1 MLFVFKDL
9 VNSIGSGFVMIMLV
23 SSAKST
29 GFAEVA
35 MVFGRSF
42 MYNMNN
48 SGPRM
53 EPWGTPYL
61 MGSHSEKFK
70 HSDSCTRTLSRTIFE
85 GEIRPRKEFILSP

>member
-1 MLFVFKDL
+1 
-9 VNSIGSGFVMIMLV
+9 MLV

-42 MYNMNN
+42 MYNINN

-53 EPWGTPYL
+53 EP
-61 MGSHSEKFK
+61 
-70 HSDSCTRTLSRTIFE
+70 
-85 GEIRPRKEFILSP
+85 

>member
-1 MLFVFKDL
+1 

-42 MYNMNN
+42 MYNINN

-53 EPWGTPYL
+53 EP
-61 MGSHSEKFK
+61 
-70 HSDSCTRTLSRTIFE
+70 
-85 GEIRPRKEFILSP
+85 

>member
-1 MLFVFKDL
+1 MHHIGILYDQGRKCVLSTFNDNELLLNHLFIFVLFVFKDL

-42 MYNMNN
+42 MYNINN
-48 SGPRM
+48 SG
-53 EPWGTPYL
+53 
-61 MGSHSEKFK
+61 H
-70 HSDSCTRTLSRTIFE
+70 C
-85 GEIRPRKEFILSP
+85 

>member
-1 MLFVFKDL
+1 MGVVLIVAITGEWSEDKSQLGSIAILLNHLFIFVLFVFKDL

-42 MYNMNN
+42 MYNIV
-48 SGPRM
+48 R
-53 EPWGTPYL
+53 
-61 MGSHSEKFK
+61 
-70 HSDSCTRTLSRTIFE
+70 SD
-85 GEIRPRKEFILSP
+85 